1 MYMDIKKKK
10 LGRLQKLLIVAVLIL
25 IILFIIGMF
34 SESDDE
40 NVSSDMEK
48 TTINSEKNDV
58 LSEPRD
64 VEGVQGNEKE
74 LMSESETQVGKTMD
88 ERYRIGDSVKFT
100 KNDGSGEI
108 TVTIEDW
115 GYKYDSGI
123 YITYEIEN
131 TGNTEMEVDESI
143 FDVYA
148 DDYGLSLLD
157 GENSLYYKNLAPGR
171 KARGTLYVES
181 EHYQQYKTIEVDCSG
196 YVYLIWDGRFID
208 DFIGTYTWQEG
219 DSGANI
225 IIKQMYAEYTRQR
238 YLVISGECWCGNERG
253 IFESKMSVL
262 GYEPYYDSVTGFGY
276 LEFVDDRN
284 QSLEAYKTDD
294 DGILIRQIGTIEDGN
309 YNKVAKASFNGTY
322 YAGLTD
328 RAQTVIDEMPVSGDD
343 YRYKLV
349 AQYGNFTMSDLGFND
364 NDLNF
369 YWEEGNNEDATGA
382 DIFIYYDENWETVR
396 MTGIWWSSVD
406 ERDFD
411 CVVKEVS
418 DENTFTVTDGVG
430 TTMFIQVLDEGIH
443 VEQIEGSEDIGEIF
457 EGTYQRR

>member
-48 TTINSEKNDV
+48 TTITSEKNDV

-157 GENSLYYKNLAPGR
+157 GEIRFIIRIWHPEER
-171 KARGTLYVES
+171 QE
-181 EHYQQYKTIEVDCSG
+181 EHYMLSPSI
-196 YVYLIWDGRFID
+196 IN
-208 DFIGTYTWQEG
+208 
-219 DSGANI
+219 NI
-225 IIKQMYAEYTRQR
+225 KRLKWI
-238 YLVISGECWCGNERG
+238 
-253 IFESKMSVL
+253 
-262 GYEPYYDSVTGFGY
+262 
-276 LEFVDDRN
+276 
-284 QSLEAYKTDD
+284 
-294 DGILIRQIGTIEDGN
+294 
-309 YNKVAKASFNGTY
+309 
-322 YAGLTD
+322 
-328 RAQTVIDEMPVSGDD
+328 
-343 YRYKLV
+343 
-349 AQYGNFTMSDLGFND
+349 
-364 NDLNF
+364 
-369 YWEEGNNEDATGA
+369 
-382 DIFIYYDENWETVR
+382 
-396 MTGIWWSSVD
+396 
-406 ERDFD
+406 
-411 CVVKEVS
+411 VVV
-418 DENTFTVTDGVG
+418 
-430 TTMFIQVLDEGIH
+430 MCI
-443 VEQIEGSEDIGEIF
+443 
-457 EGTYQRR
+457 

>member
-40 NVSSDMEK
+40 NVSSNMEK
-48 TTINSEKNDV
+48 TTITSEKNDV

-108 TVTIEDW
+108 TVTVEDW
-115 GYKYDSGI
+115 GYKSDSGI

-181 EHYQQYKTIEVDCSG
+181 EYYQQYKTIEVDCSG

-225 IIKQMYAEYTRQR
+225 IIKQMYTEYTRQL

-262 GYEPYYDSVTGFGY
+262 GYEPYYDSVTGLGY

-294 DGILIRQIGTIEDGN
+294 DGILIRQIGTIEDGKELLKN
-309 YNKVAKASFNGTY
+309 
-322 YAGLTD
+322 
-328 RAQTVIDEMPVSGDD
+328 
-343 YRYKLV
+343 
-349 AQYGNFTMSDLGFND
+349 NF
-364 NDLNF
+364 
-369 YWEEGNNEDATGA
+369 
-382 DIFIYYDENWETVR
+382 
-396 MTGIWWSSVD
+396 
-406 ERDFD
+406 
-411 CVVKEVS
+411 
-418 DENTFTVTDGVG
+418 
-430 TTMFIQVLDEGIH
+430 
-443 VEQIEGSEDIGEIF
+443 
-457 EGTYQRR
+457 

>member
-1 MYMDIKKKK
+1 MLHKYCAKTLLLFFSPPSQLSTQKSRPFF
-10 LGRLQKLLIVAVLIL
+10 LG
-25 IILFIIGMF
+25 
-34 SESDDE
+34 S
-40 NVSSDMEK
+40 
-48 TTINSEKNDV
+48 
-58 LSEPRD
+58 
-64 VEGVQGNEKE
+64 
-74 LMSESETQVGKTMD
+74 
-88 ERYRIGDSVKFT
+88 
-100 KNDGSGEI
+100 
-108 TVTIEDW
+108 
-115 GYKYDSGI
+115 
-123 YITYEIEN
+123 
-131 TGNTEMEVDESI
+131 
-143 FDVYA
+143 
-148 DDYGLSLLD
+148 
-157 GENSLYYKNLAPGR
+157 
-171 KARGTLYVES
+171 
-181 EHYQQYKTIEVDCSG
+181 CSG
-196 YVYLIWDGRFID
+196 YVYLIWDGRFIH

-382 DIFIYYDENWETVR
+382 DIFIYYDENW
-396 MTGIWWSSVD
+396 
-406 ERDFD
+406 
-411 CVVKEVS
+411 CS
-418 DENTFTVTDGVG
+418 D
-430 TTMFIQVLDEGIH
+430 
-443 VEQIEGSEDIGEIF
+443 S
-457 EGTYQRR
+457 TYNVPLAFLPGAKFL

>member
-48 TTINSEKNDV
+48 TTITSEKNDV

-157 GENSLYYKNLAPGR
+157 GENSLYYNLNSA
-171 KARGTLYVES
+171 K
-181 EHYQQYKTIEVDCSG
+181 
-196 YVYLIWDGRFID
+196 
-208 DFIGTYTWQEG
+208 
-219 DSGANI
+219 
-225 IIKQMYAEYTRQR
+225 
-238 YLVISGECWCGNERG
+238 
-253 IFESKMSVL
+253 
-262 GYEPYYDSVTGFGY
+262 
-276 LEFVDDRN
+276 
-284 QSLEAYKTDD
+284 
-294 DGILIRQIGTIEDGN
+294 N
-309 YNKVAKASFNGTY
+309 YNEA
-322 YAGLTD
+322 
-328 RAQTVIDEMPVSGDD
+328 
-343 YRYKLV
+343 
-349 AQYGNFTMSDLGFND
+349 ND
-364 NDLNF
+364 FRLN
-369 YWEEGNNEDATGA
+369 
-382 DIFIYYDENWETVR
+382 
-396 MTGIWWSSVD
+396 
-406 ERDFD
+406 
-411 CVVKEVS
+411 
-418 DENTFTVTDGVG
+418 
-430 TTMFIQVLDEGIH
+430 LP
-443 VEQIEGSEDIGEIF
+443 
-457 EGTYQRR
+457 

>member
-48 TTINSEKNDV
+48 TTITSEKNDV

-88 ERYRIGDSVKFT
+88 ESYRIGDSVKFT

-181 EHYQQYKTIEVDCSG
+181 EHQ
-196 YVYLIWDGRFID
+196 F
-208 DFIGTYTWQEG
+208 
-219 DSGANI
+219 
-225 IIKQMYAEYTRQR
+225 
-238 YLVISGECWCGNERG
+238 
-253 IFESKMSVL
+253 
-262 GYEPYYDSVTGFGY
+262 
-276 LEFVDDRN
+276 
-284 QSLEAYKTDD
+284 
-294 DGILIRQIGTIEDGN
+294 
-309 YNKVAKASFNGTY
+309 
-322 YAGLTD
+322 
-328 RAQTVIDEMPVSGDD
+328 
-343 YRYKLV
+343 
-349 AQYGNFTMSDLGFND
+349 
-364 NDLNF
+364 
-369 YWEEGNNEDATGA
+369 
-382 DIFIYYDENWETVR
+382 
-396 MTGIWWSSVD
+396 SS
-406 ERDFD
+406 
-411 CVVKEVS
+411 
-418 DENTFTVTDGVG
+418 
-430 TTMFIQVLDEGIH
+430 
-443 VEQIEGSEDIGEIF
+443 
-457 EGTYQRR
+457 